1 MDIIEIDKF
10 LPKKTCDYC
19 IKFFEDNKEHW
30 QSFNKRE
37 KIHVQNL
44 LNSNL
49 TINRLYL
56 KYIKLYPNHKL
67 TNLEILRWPSGEYH
81 GWHDDTIYY
90 DKTTITYLNE
100 NYEGGKTTVED
111 YTVEPKTGKII
122 LFDADKK
129 HRVSMVTKGP
139 RYVILAWYNKS
150 IKT

>member
-30 QSFNKRE
+30 QSFNKRD
-37 KIHVQNL
+37 KIHVQNI
-44 LNSNL
+44 LNFNL

-56 KYIKLYPNHKL
+56 KYTKLYPNHKL
-67 TNLEILRWPSGEYH
+67 INLEILRWPSGEH
-81 GWHDDTIYY
+81 HVWHDDTQFY
-90 DKTTITYLNE
+90 DKTSITYLNE

-129 HRVSMVTKGP
+129 HKVSMVTKGP
-139 RYVILAWYNKS
+139 RYVILAWYNKN
-150 IKT
+150 

>member
-19 IKFFEDNKEHW
+19 IKFFEDNKKHW
-30 QSFNKRE
+30 QSFNKRD

-44 LNSNL
+44 LNFNV

-56 KYIKLYPNHKL
+56 KYTKLYPNHKL
-67 TNLEILRWPSGEYH
+67 INLEILRWPSGEH
-81 GWHDDTIYY
+81 HVWHDDTLFY

-111 YTVEPKTGKII
+111 YTVEPRTGKII

-129 HRVSMVTKGP
+129 HKVSMVTKGP
-139 RYVILAWYNKS
+139 RYVILAWYNK
-150 IKT
+150 K

>member
-10 LPKKTCDYC
+10 LPKKTCNYC
-19 IKFFEDNKEHW
+19 IKFFEDNKKHW
-30 QSFNKRE
+30 QSFNKRD
-37 KIHVQNL
+37 KIHVQNI
-44 LNSNL
+44 LNFNL

-56 KYIKLYPNHKL
+56 KYTKLYPNHKL
-67 TNLEILRWPSGEYH
+67 INLEILRWPSGEH
-81 GWHDDTIYY
+81 HVWHDDTLFY

-129 HRVSMVTKGP
+129 HKVSMVTKGP
-139 RYVILAWYNKS
+139 RYVILAWYNKN
-150 IKT
+150 

>member
-19 IKFFEDNKEHW
+19 IKFFEDNKKHW
-30 QSFNKRE
+30 QSFNKRD
-37 KIHVQNL
+37 KIHVQYL
-44 LNSNL
+44 LNFNL

-56 KYIKLYPNHKL
+56 KYTKLYPNHKL
-67 TNLEILRWPSGEYH
+67 INLEILRWPSGEH
-81 GWHDDTIYY
+81 HVWHDDTLFY

-129 HRVSMVTKGP
+129 HKVSMVTKGP
-139 RYVILAWYNKS
+139 RYVILAWYNKN
-150 IKT
+150 

>member
-19 IKFFEDNKEHW
+19 IKFFEDNKKHW
-30 QSFNKRE
+30 QSFNKRD
-37 KIHVQNL
+37 KIHVQNI
-44 LNSNL
+44 LNFNL

-56 KYIKLYPNHKL
+56 KYTKLYPNHKL
-67 TNLEILRWPSGEYH
+67 INLEILRWPSGEH
-81 GWHDDTIYY
+81 HVWHDDTLFY

-129 HRVSMVTKGP
+129 HKVSMVTKGP
-139 RYVILAWYNKS
+139 RYVILAWYNKN
-150 IKT
+150 

>member
-19 IKFFEDNKEHW
+19 IKFFEDNKKHW
-30 QSFNKRE
+30 QSFNKRD
-37 KIHVQNL
+37 KIHVQNI
-44 LNSNL
+44 LNFNL

-56 KYIKLYPNHKL
+56 KYTKLYPNHKL
-67 TNLEILRWPSGEYH
+67 INLEILRWPSGEQH
-81 GWHDDTIYY
+81 VWHDDTLFY

-129 HRVSMVTKGP
+129 HKVSMVTKGP
-139 RYVILAWYNKS
+139 RYVILAWYNKN
-150 IKT
+150 

>member
-19 IKFFEDNKEHW
+19 IKFFEDNKKHW
-30 QSFNKRE
+30 QSFNKRD
-37 KIHVQNL
+37 KIHVQNI
-44 LNSNL
+44 LNFNL

-56 KYIKLYPNHKL
+56 KYTKLYPNHKL
-67 TNLEILRWPSGEYH
+67 INLEILRWPSGEH
-81 GWHDDTIYY
+81 HVWHDDTLFY

-129 HRVSMVTKGP
+129 HKVSMVTKGP
-139 RYVILAWYNKS
+139 RYVILAWYNK
-150 IKT
+150 K

>member
-1 MDIIEIDKF
+1 VIIVLSF
-10 LPKKTCDYC
+10 LKIIKK
-19 IKFFEDNKEHW
+19 HW
-30 QSFNKRE
+30 QSFNKRD

-44 LNSNL
+44 LNFNL

-56 KYIKLYPNHKL
+56 KYTKLYPNHKL
-67 TNLEILRWPSGEYH
+67 INLEILRWPSGEH
-81 GWHDDTIYY
+81 HVWHDDTLFY

>member
-19 IKFFEDNKEHW
+19 IKFFEDNKKHW

-37 KIHVQNL
+37 KIEVQDL
-44 LNSNL
+44 LNFNL

-56 KYIKLYPNHKL
+56 KYTKLYPNHKL
-67 TNLEILRWPSGEYH
+67 INLEILRWPSGEH
-81 GWHDDTIYY
+81 HVWHDDTLFY

-129 HRVSMVTKGP
+129 HKVSMVTKGP
-139 RYVILAWYNKS
+139 RYVILAWYNKN
-150 IKT
+150 